1 MTIYLCLSR
10 ILRALGM
17 SFSFLFPIWPEGAT
31 QEWTAAEQLMWNVP
45 TGEVEN
51 RYSTIRDAKKNPW
64 FCRTGRVSSKKG
76 VNLRKSY
83 EIVWFVTIPSPQ
95 AKVRQSSW
103 ILWSCR
109 QQSRRRCHGGWTKTI
124 QSMMQRWWLLE
135 ERLESINFMSISIL
149 RHVQHGEFCS
159 CTAICRMSWDSLQ
172 GEFVLTTSQCGCE
185 LQFTFQSKSLAFLFD
200 YFDSTLS
207 CQSLSNFHSCWL
219 LPVRQNCGSILGVS
233 WSLRDKAFFFSRWSK
248 DTSTNL
254 VTLKITAWLRCK
266 RKYALAAI
274 RRFHPC
280 VAHLLE
286 FSVFFLWSFCP

>member
-1 MTIYLCLSR
+1 M
-10 ILRALGM
+10 
-17 SFSFLFPIWPEGAT
+17 
-31 QEWTAAEQLMWNVP
+31 
-45 TGEVEN
+45 
-51 RYSTIRDAKKNPW
+51 
-64 FCRTGRVSSKKG
+64 
-76 VNLRKSY
+76 
-83 EIVWFVTIPSPQ
+83 
-95 AKVRQSSW
+95 
-103 ILWSCR
+103 
-109 QQSRRRCHGGWTKTI
+109 
-124 QSMMQRWWLLE
+124 
-135 ERLESINFMSISIL
+135 
-149 RHVQHGEFCS
+149 
-159 CTAICRMSWDSLQ
+159 
-172 GEFVLTTSQCGCE
+172 LTTSQCGCE

-233 WSLRDKAFFFSRWSK
+233 WSLRDKAFVFSRWSK

-286 FSVFFLWSFCP
+286 FSVFFLWSFCPLYSPGVARKARTPRGGALPVGGIGPCNLQHRLCRKLHCGTMQYSRAHYV